1 MRLKEIM
8 NVKVEVID
16 PAATLDEAQ
25 SLMRQRR
32 FHHLVV
38 MDGREVVGVLT
49 EQALE
54 RTMAGGGTRVD
65 EAMYR
70 DVVTATPET
79 TVRKAA
85 NLVRGGA
92 VGALPVMDRQQ
103 RLVGIV
109 TVSDLLELIGRGAER
124 PVQKGVRWTLR
135 DRGVKPRQALVK

>member
-1 MRLKEIM
+1 MRLKDIM

-16 PAATLDEAQ
+16 PAASLDAAR

-54 RTMAGGGTRVD
+54 RTMAGGGARVD

-92 VGALPVMDRQQ
+92 VGALPVMDRQ

-124 PVQKGVRWTLR
+124 PVQRGVRWTLR

>member
-1 MRLKEIM
+1 MLLKEIM

-65 EAMYR
+65 EALYR
-70 DVVTATPET
+70 DVVTATPDWM
-79 TVRKAA
+79 
-85 NLVRGGA
+85 GA
-92 VGALPVMDRQQ
+92 FSVVKGAL
-103 RLVGIV
+103 
-109 TVSDLLELIGRGAER
+109 
-124 PVQKGVRWTLR
+124 QKKRRHVAAW
-135 DRGVKPRQALVK
+135 

>member
-25 SLMRQRR
+25 SLMHQRR

-70 DVVTATPET
+70 DAVTATPET

-92 VGALPVMDRQQ
+92 VGALPVMDRQH